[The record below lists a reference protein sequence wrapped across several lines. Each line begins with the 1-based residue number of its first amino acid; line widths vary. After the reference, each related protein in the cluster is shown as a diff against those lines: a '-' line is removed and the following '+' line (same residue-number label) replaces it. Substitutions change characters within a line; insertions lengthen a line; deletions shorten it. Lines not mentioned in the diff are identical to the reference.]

1 MIRVAPAGRTCCA
14 GVGLPM
20 GRPVA
25 MCGGLQ
31 GVGVLAFAT
40 AGGAARWCELDVM
53 RGGLVAPPDPERLL
67 WFGRTVGVQLGTGF
81 FRRKSRRL
89 HAGGDDDGIRGCRS
103 PCWGRHLGVHPFC
116 ANSSR

>member
-53 RGGLVAPPDPERLL
+53 CGGLVAPPAPGSLP
-67 WFGRTVGVQLGTGF
+67 WFGRTV
-81 FRRKSRRL
+81 S
-89 HAGGDDDGIRGCRS
+89 
-103 PCWGRHLGVHPFC
+103 
-116 ANSSR
+116 